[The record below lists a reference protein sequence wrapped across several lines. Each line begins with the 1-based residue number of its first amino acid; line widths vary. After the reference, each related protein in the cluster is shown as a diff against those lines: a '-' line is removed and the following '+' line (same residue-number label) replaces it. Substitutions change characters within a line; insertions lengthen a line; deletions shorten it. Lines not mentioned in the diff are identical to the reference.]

1 MAHIEELRRKSGIL
15 KAHRIIVANR
25 QQGIVERILLADELH
40 VAEQRRITGKVDD
53 FAAHVDDVAAGHTAC
68 NACAVLRERHA
79 DLAERQRQRA
89 AEVHRVLLEAGL
101 ALLAER
107 EHLRDGDDGRSR
119 AGRDLRRIAEMV
131 AVRMADEDVVAV
143 HISGSDSSFWVA
155 RQEWVEEYLVLT
167 VIQQET
173 RMAIIYKRE
182 HLFQLLSIYAMIIAH
197 TPSEI
202 EVLP

>member
-1 MAHIEELRRKSGIL
+1 M
-15 KAHRIIVANR
+15 
-25 QQGIVERILLADELH
+25 
-40 VAEQRRITGKVDD
+40 
-53 FAAHVDDVAAGHTAC
+53 
-68 NACAVLRERHA
+68 LRERHA

-173 RMAIIYKRE
+173 RMAIICKRE